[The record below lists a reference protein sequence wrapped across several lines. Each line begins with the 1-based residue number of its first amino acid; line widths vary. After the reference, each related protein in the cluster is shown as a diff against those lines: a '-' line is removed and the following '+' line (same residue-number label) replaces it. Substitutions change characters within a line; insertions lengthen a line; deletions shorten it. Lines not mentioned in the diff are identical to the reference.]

1 MTRSRSQRTR
11 TINNNRIGSKK
22 EIQEL
27 QVQITENKAEANKT
41 INGLLNKIDRVSK
54 LATLSPKDQKEMLGE
69 ELFPLIK
76 KINRGLV
83 VKITGMML
91 EKENM
96 EIIQM
101 LEDVGYLTK
110 EVNKAVHSLETKT
123 FEKL

>member
-1 MTRSRSQRTR
+1 M
-11 TINNNRIGSKK
+11 
-22 EIQEL
+22 
-27 QVQITENKAEANKT
+27 
-41 INGLLNKIDRVSK
+41 
-54 LATLSPKDQKEMLGE
+54 GE

>member
-11 TINNNRIGSKK
+11 TINNIRIGSKK

-54 LATLSPKDQKEMLGE
+54 LATL
-69 ELFPLIK
+69 
-76 KINRGLV
+76 
-83 VKITGMML
+83 
-91 EKENM
+91 M

>member
-1 MTRSRSQRTR
+1 
-11 TINNNRIGSKK
+11 
-22 EIQEL
+22 
-27 QVQITENKAEANKT
+27 
-41 INGLLNKIDRVSK
+41 
-54 LATLSPKDQKEMLGE
+54 MLGE

-83 VKITGMML
+83 GKITGMML

-110 EVNKAVHSLETKT
+110 EVNKAVHLLETKT